1 MSADTQWRSLEGRA
15 TIKSIVTTRIPA
27 WKDGLRPQQEEPI
40 LTLLDGEDVLL
51 CTATGDGKSALFIV
65 PILVHLEVSKRPNDF
80 PDFPGIRAHPVLVV
94 ITPTKGLASNIVEG
108 LKKYDIAAIVY
119 DRETV
124 AAAHVAALNLVHE
137 VSSCSK
143 YHVICVDPEHLHSDD
158 WRRIL
163 SVSAFCNNLVA
174 VIVEEAHLVV
184 EWLSFRK
191 SYGGIGPFLR
201 GRLPP
206 DVPVGAISA
215 TVEPGA
221 VQTAVCQSL
230 GLIAPHLHVFRFS
243 NERLDVQIIFEP
255 LLHGMKSRDFPQL
268 LPFLNTGRR
277 AMIYGYSCEM
287 VTSIFEY
294 LLRCEPPGVD
304 HGRRV
309 RQYSALCE
317 PDFNAETL
325 RLAETDPELQVIVAT
340 VALANGINVLGID
353 DSISVSMPSTLSQ
366 MEQQA
371 GRVARA
377 PDATGRA
384 IVLYQKKDKTDAKKF
399 KSAIANGAAAR
410 PLLVS
415 SQSAVGKKKKKDP
428 MMMDPGKADLL
439 MEIRCLNAVRNE
451 RYQNPPLEKTMR
463 DCVEA
468 DRPNKCSLCHHRY
481 KLPLPVH
488 EPPPNFRPFIAP
500 AVTARVS
507 IPKDRKLQKKEEPLV
522 LEKLNDFASNIFDTN
537 LFKPEYENRPEAWFF
552 PPSLQSRILT
562 EILRIDTKEELA
574 KILQRA
580 KWPFHTSHHCD
591 DLWELIRNTRREI
604 LGSRPPPKST
614 NAPAIASGKRQK
626 KRARRNSWVSQSDSD
641 DEDLDDPSAAESES
655 DKASISRSPSP
666 RRARR
671 RSISA
676 LFTPKCYESTTTRA
690 RAWAWTVLDSR
701 ASSRAGI
708 KLRQFH

>member
-1 MSADTQWRSLEGRA
+1 
-15 TIKSIVTTRIPA
+15 
-27 WKDGLRPQQEEPI
+27 
-40 LTLLDGEDVLL
+40 
-51 CTATGDGKSALFIV
+51 TATGDGKSALFIV

-108 LKKYDIAAIVY
+108 LKKYDIAAIAY

-191 SYGGIGPFLR
+191 WYGGIGPFLR

-221 VQTAVCQSL
+221 VQTA
-230 GLIAPHLHVFRFS
+230 
-243 NERLDVQIIFEP
+243 
-255 LLHGMKSRDFPQL
+255 SRDFPQL

-366 MEQQA
+366 MEQQ
-371 GRVARA
+371 
-377 PDATGRA
+377 
-384 IVLYQKKDKTDAKKF
+384 
-399 KSAIANGAAAR
+399 
-410 PLLVS
+410 
-415 SQSAVGKKKKKDP
+415 
-428 MMMDPGKADLL
+428 
-439 MEIRCLNAVRNE
+439 
-451 RYQNPPLEKTMR
+451 
-463 DCVEA
+463 
-468 DRPNKCSLCHHRY
+468 
-481 KLPLPVH
+481 
-488 EPPPNFRPFIAP
+488 
-500 AVTARVS
+500 
-507 IPKDRKLQKKEEPLV
+507 
-522 LEKLNDFASNIFDTN
+522 
-537 LFKPEYENRPEAWFF
+537 
-552 PPSLQSRILT
+552 
-562 EILRIDTKEELA
+562 
-574 KILQRA
+574 
-580 KWPFHTSHHCD
+580 
-591 DLWELIRNTRREI
+591 
-604 LGSRPPPKST
+604 
-614 NAPAIASGKRQK
+614 
-626 KRARRNSWVSQSDSD
+626 
-641 DEDLDDPSAAESES
+641 
-655 DKASISRSPSP
+655 
-666 RRARR
+666 
-671 RSISA
+671 
-676 LFTPKCYESTTTRA
+676 
-690 RAWAWTVLDSR
+690 
-701 ASSRAGI
+701 
-708 KLRQFH
+708 